1 MRSWMCR
8 IALSLPVM
16 IVLGFTEDV
25 RAEHRTWAA
34 GIGVGVGVYGGPGFG
49 PYWGPAWGFMPNYT
63 YFNGSW
69 GNGLSMYGP
78 PVPTGKPVPGMFGGG
93 DSRFFAP
100 PPLYPGWLYGVYIPL
115 NQPATLPRGVWET
128 FPSAGLP
135 TPANELPR
143 PAEVVPPPAPVL
155 ENPSTLEIEVRLPH
169 EDARLF
175 IDGQPTKS
183 SGAIRKFAT
192 PTQHAYRNVDL

>member
-25 RAEHRTWAA
+25 RAQHRTWAA

-115 NQPATLPRGVWET
+115 NQPATLPRGVWRHSPARACRPPRT
-128 FPSAGLP
+128 NCRDLPKLCRRLRPFSRTHPRWKSRCDCRARTLDSSLMANQPS
-135 TPANELPR
+135 R
-143 PAEVVPPPAPVL
+143 QAPFA
-155 ENPSTLEIEVRLPH
+155 SSPH
-169 EDARLF
+169 
-175 IDGQPTKS
+175 Q
-183 SGAIRKFAT
+183 RK
-192 PTQHAYRNVDL
+192 RVSKC